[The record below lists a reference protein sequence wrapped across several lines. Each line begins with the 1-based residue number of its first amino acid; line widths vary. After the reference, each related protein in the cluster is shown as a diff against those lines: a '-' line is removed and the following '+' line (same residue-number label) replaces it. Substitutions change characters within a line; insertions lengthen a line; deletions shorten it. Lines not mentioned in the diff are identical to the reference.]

1 MWSPSVT
8 GGSVYNF
15 QQIPYDLHEND
26 FASWSWTDLPAQR
39 RRDATLTPPFG
50 LGLRLERAVRR
61 SGG

>member
-1 MWSPSVT
+1 
-8 GGSVYNF
+8 VYNF

-50 LGLRLERAVRR
+50 LGLRLERSVRR